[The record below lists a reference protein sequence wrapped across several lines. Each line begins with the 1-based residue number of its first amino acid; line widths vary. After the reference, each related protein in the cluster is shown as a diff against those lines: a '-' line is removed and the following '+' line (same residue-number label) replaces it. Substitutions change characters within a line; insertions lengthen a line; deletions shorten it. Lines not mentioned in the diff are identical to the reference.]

1 MLINPKSF
9 NFLLYILD
17 YRMHPCN
24 MDLDKHWYNNN
35 ASTCCHFWSSSL
47 EHKLTPIMKVMRM
60 ASGRGQSHFNI
71 SDFLQPFL
79 NNMDLVKYPLNKN
92 TSVSYYPVKQDEV
105 RDKMSYIPACIYA
118 SKKSRIGENCKLF
131 EPVLTD
137 LGICYSFN
145 AQSSLK
151 MLKNSSFTKAFHE
164 AYKYDLLGLSIENVK
179 GAGDK
184 FSLRFMI
191 DSSRNFRGTSDKNP
205 FKVIISSQQSYFDAL
220 SIAKEVK
227 PGYETTF
234 NIEPIE
240 VVGTDALHDIKE
252 EARNCKFYDE
262 VEDDSIFKAYSQSSC
277 EYECKIKYAR
287 EKCFCTPWNFPTLP
301 SQATPIVCDLYGN
314 SCFHSE
320 ISEANVI
327 EQCVKKCPSDCTTV
341 RFSLNVQEIP
351 LNLDLYC
358 EDSKHD
364 GMMLVNN
371 LINSPDGFKDYF
383 PLIHN
388 YHALAANST
397 LAFGYDET
405 TIFEVRKMLCRE
417 IMATQVAVVK
427 VRLESNKY
435 MRTIM
440 DRRLSF
446 VDKLAAFGKLN
457 K

>member
-1 MLINPKSF
+1 
-9 NFLLYILD
+9 
-17 YRMHPCN
+17 MHPCN
-24 MDLDKHWYNNN
+24 IDQAGAGLKMKSSN
-35 ASTCCHFWSSSL
+35 CCHYWSSSL
-47 EHKLTPIMKVMRM
+47 DHNLTPLMKVMRM
-60 ASGRGQSHFNI
+60 ASGRGQSHLNI

-79 NNMDLVKYPLNKN
+79 NDMEVVKYPLKQN
-92 TSVSYYPVKQDEV
+92 TSEHYYTYEQDEV

-118 SKKSRIGENCKLF
+118 SKKSRIGQNCKLF

-145 AQSSLK
+145 AQSTLEV
-151 MLKNSSFTKAFHE
+151 LKNSSFTKAFHE

-240 VVGTDALHDIKE
+240 VVGTDALHNIKE
-252 EARNCKFYDE
+252 EARNCKFDDE
-262 VEDDSIFKAYSQSSC
+262 FEDGSMFKGYSQSSC
-277 EYECKIKYAR
+277 EYECRIKYAR
-287 EKCFCTPWNFPTLP
+287 EKCQCTPWNFPTSP
-301 SQATPIVCDLYGN
+301 SHASPTICDLYGN

-327 EQCVKKCPSDCTTV
+327 EHCVKKCPSDCATV
-341 RFSLNVQEIP
+341 KFSLNVQEIP

-358 EDSKHD
+358 EDSMHD

-371 LINSPDGFKDYF
+371 LINSPDGQAADGFKDDYF

-397 LAFGYDET
+397 LALGYDGN
-405 TIFEVRKMLCRE
+405 TIFEVRKKLCRE

-457 K
+457 KHF